1 MSPEYSPQRAGS
13 SVQSMSAAGW
23 NGTESS
29 SLSHVTTVTG
39 LTAITGFGTG
49 FTTGFTNFVAPS
61 LACSSTVV
69 EVMVGLLT
77 PVALPLSLPCSVA
90 VLSTAVTSQLSL
102 APWVVSLRSSAFLV
116 RTGILVVLLFL
127 TGLLA
132 WMVALS
138 LTVPLPLTSLSSLAM
153 VALSLTVPLPLTS
166 PSSLAMV
173 ALSLTV
179 PLPLTSLS
187 SLAMVALSLSVPLPL
202 TSLSSLAVSLA
213 FPLPLTAVLSSPKFT
228 SVFLAFPLV
237 LPLSFPCLLCKLL
250 RLERVDLVR
259 VLGSILTAAVCFRR
273 LYGHWSSSVVAESV

>member
-29 SLSHVTTVTG
+29 SLSHVTAVTG

-49 FTTGFTNFVAPS
+49 FTTGFTSFVAPS

-77 PVALPLSLPCSVA
+77 PVALPISLPCSVA
-90 VLSTAVTSQLSL
+90 LLSSAVTSQLSL

-116 RTGILVVLLFL
+116 GTGILVALLFL

-138 LTVPLPLTSLSSLAM
+138 LTI
-153 VALSLTVPLPLTS
+153 
-166 PSSLAMV
+166 
-173 ALSLTV
+173 